1 MWGAISVL
9 TLRIFENIGIMPVKG
24 IALPF
29 LSYGGSSLFSNMIMI
44 GLILSVHKNYKKYM
58 FQVK

>member
-1 MWGAISVL
+1 MCGAISVL

-44 GLILSVHKNYKKYM
+44 GLILS
-58 FQVK
+58 